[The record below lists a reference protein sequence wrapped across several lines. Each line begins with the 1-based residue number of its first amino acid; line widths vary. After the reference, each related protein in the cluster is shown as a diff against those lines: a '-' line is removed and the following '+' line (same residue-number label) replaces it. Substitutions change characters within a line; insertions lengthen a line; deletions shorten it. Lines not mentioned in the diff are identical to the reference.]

1 MGKKGGDKKK
11 AAKGPVVEPVT
22 PEEFIAN
29 YKKACKLF
37 GAPSCDTVVQ
47 QLNNEENP
55 DKTKLVVDDEIGP
68 AGVRAICS
76 AF

>member
-29 YKKACKLF
+29 YKSHFLCEL
-37 GAPSCDTVVQ
+37 D
-47 QLNNEENP
+47 
-55 DKTKLVVDDEIGP
+55 
-68 AGVRAICS
+68 
-76 AF
+76 